1 MFADISFIVAK
12 LESYFKTFYTAMCFF
27 LHMSDANMC
36 GSHIA
41 HCNRAVSA
49 HRIISI

>member
-1 MFADISFIVAK
+1 MFAYISVMFAKIVYYHKIISATVCFI
-12 LESYFKTFYTAMCFF
+12 